1 MCGDNFDVSELEL
14 SLLELD
20 EQLKFNN
27 EKEIPIPILAKNL
40 NLLMIFINDTLLN
53 YYKKNLLF

>member
-1 MCGDNFDVSELEL
+1 MCGDNLDVSELEL

-27 EKEIPIPILAKNL
+27 EKEIPIPTLAKNL
-40 NLLMIFINDTLLN
+40 SLLMIFINDTLLN